1 MERSLVLVK
10 PDAVQRG
17 LSGTII
23 ARLEKLGLRLIAV
36 KMLQADRALARRHYA
51 VHEGK
56 PFYDGLVAYI
66 CSAPIVACV
75 FEGKDAVQ
83 VIRRAVGV
91 TDPAKAEKGTIRG
104 DLGLDIERNTI
115 HASDSPVTAAQE
127 IKIFFREEELFSA

>member
-127 IKIFFREEELFSA
+127 IKIFFREEELFSV